1 MCIHLCELPRQVQ
14 EVPPSLE
21 SQSTNQITWCLINQA
36 NSCQTTSVTLL
47 SKLSCRLMARA
58 LARTGSG
65 LCGRSIGNTD
75 LNIHDMWQDYGT
87 LPVRA
92 GVLKLLIVTLSVTN
106 TAPCV
111 TICLC
116 VSISM
121 YCVVIYLIFGLSI
134 LKKSGQIF

>member
-1 MCIHLCELPRQVQ
+1 
-14 EVPPSLE
+14 
-21 SQSTNQITWCLINQA
+21 
-36 NSCQTTSVTLL
+36 
-47 SKLSCRLMARA
+47 MARA

-111 TICLC
+111 S